1 MIEKDDLET
10 DKPPHVPEEAG
21 AEDHTLSSLPRFIKV
36 GLIAFIVTCLLV
48 FAAGSMIAPNM
59 EPGFPITERA
69 QPQTDGSFRI
79 TLDASQREHWVSV
92 NLSRGTMNEE
102 KTNADLLVQR
112 YVFRAPAGAAD
123 LGNVPL
129 DKATLATDTPWTFD
143 SQVDGQLQNPAI
155 SGWYDYSYMT
165 HLLKSKNHT
174 YAVQLRSGEGFA
186 TFNVVSYYCEPEGT
200 SCVTI
205 DYRLNQDSAK

>member
-1 MIEKDDLET
+1 MIEQDDQNSHHPPPVSEEDADKD
-10 DKPPHVPEEAG
+10 HAI
-21 AEDHTLSSLPRFIKV
+21 SSLPRFITV
-36 GLIAFIVTCLLV
+36 GLIAFIVTCVLV
-48 FAAGSMIAPNM
+48 FAAGSMIAPNV
-59 EPGFPITERA
+59 EPGFPITDRA

-79 TLDASQREHWVSV
+79 TLDASVREHWVPV
-92 NLSRGTMNEE
+92 NLSRGTINEVGPG
-102 KTNADLLVQR
+102 ADLLVQR
-112 YVFRAPAGAAD
+112 YVFRAPGGAAD
-123 LGNVPL
+123 LGDVLL
-129 DKATLATDTPWTFD
+129 DKATLAADLSWAFD
-143 SQVDGQLQNPAI
+143 KQVDGQLQNPAI

-174 YAVQLRSGEGFA
+174 YAVQLLSGEGFA

>member
-1 MIEKDDLET
+1 MIEQDDLET
-10 DKPPHVPEEAG
+10 DKPPYAPEDSG
-21 AEDHTLSSLPRFIKV
+21 VEDHTMSSLPRFIKV
-36 GLIAFIVTCLLV
+36 GLIAFIATCLLV

-79 TLDASQREHWVSV
+79 TLDAGNRGQWVPV
-92 NLSRGTMNEE
+92 NLSRGTTHEAE
-102 KTNADLLVQR
+102 TDADLLVQR
-112 YVFRAPAGAAD
+112 YVFRAPGGAAD
-123 LGNVPL
+123 LGDVLL
-129 DKATLATDTPWTFD
+129 DKATLAADLSWTFD
-143 SQVDGQLQNPAI
+143 KQVDGQLQNPAI

-205 DYRLNQDSAK
+205 DYRLNPDSAK